1 MRLKLL
7 LTPVCVGVFSCLATM
22 AHAENLSGDAIKKL
36 VGGKHVY
43 LSTPYGLEFPLH
55 YRPNGKVSGDASGF
69 SMASMLAPKEN
80 GSWWVTKTKL
90 CQKWPTWYDGRTIC
104 FTIRKTGAGSIA
116 WTRDDGLKGTARI
129 AD

>member
-1 MRLKLL
+1 MRSKPLL
-7 LTPVCVGVFSCLATM
+7 LPFCLVLLSGLAIS
-22 AHAENLSGDAIKKL
+22 AHAENLAGDAIKKL

-43 LSTPYGLEFPLH
+43 LSTPYGMEFPLH

-80 GSWWVTKTKL
+80 GSWWVTRTKL

-104 FTIRKTGAGSIA
+104 FVIKQTGAGSIA

-129 AD
+129 TD